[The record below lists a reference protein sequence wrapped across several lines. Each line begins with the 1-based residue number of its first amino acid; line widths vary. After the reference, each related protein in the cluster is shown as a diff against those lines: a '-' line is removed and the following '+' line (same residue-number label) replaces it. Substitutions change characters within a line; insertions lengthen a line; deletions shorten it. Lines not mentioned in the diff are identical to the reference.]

1 VFSKSAGFYDAIY
14 SWKDYGSEVVRLE
27 ALVEARRRSRGRAL
41 LDVACGTGKH
51 LHLLRDRWEVEGLDL
66 DPAMVELAHARLP
79 GTRIE
84 VGDMT
89 DFDMGRGYDLVV
101 CLFSSIGYVLTVE
114 RLDSAIACMARHL
127 LPGGVLAVEPWLTPE
142 SVEPDRV
149 SVLLAEGEDFKV
161 ARMNVM
167 VVEGTVSVAD
177 FHYLLGRP
185 AGVEHFTEHHEL
197 GLFTHE
203 QHLHAFQQAGLEA
216 ELDERGLMGR
226 GLYLAVKTGS
236 DTIAG

>member
-14 SWKDYGSEVVRLE
+14 SWKDYGAEVVRLE
-27 ALVEARRRSRGRAL
+27 ALVEARRRSGGRTL

-51 LHLLRDRWEVEGLDL
+51 LHLLRDRWEVEGVDL
-66 DPAMVELAHARLP
+66 DPAMVDLARARLP
-79 GTRIE
+79 GVRIE
-84 VGDMT
+84 VGDMAS
-89 DFDMGRGYDLVV
+89 FDMGRGYDVVV
-101 CLFSSIGYVLTVE
+101 CLFSAIGYVLTVE
-114 RLDSAIACMARHL
+114 RLDATIACMARHL
-127 LPGGVLAVEPWLTPE
+127 LHGGVLAVEPWLTPE
-142 SVEPDRV
+142 SIEPDRV
-149 SVLLAEGEDFKV
+149 GALLAEGEDFKV

-185 AGVEHFTEHHEL
+185 QGVEHFTERHQL

-203 QHLHAFQQAGLEA
+203 QYLQAFRQAGLEP

-226 GLYLAVKTGS
+226 GLYLAVKDQPGGPTQ
-236 DTIAG
+236 

>member
-14 SWKDYGSEVVRLE
+14 SWKDYGAEVVRLE
-27 ALVEARRRSRGRAL
+27 ALVEPRRRSDGLVL

-66 DPAMVELAHARLP
+66 DPAMVELARARLP
-79 GTRIE
+79 GVRID

-89 DFDMGRGYDLVV
+89 AFDMGRAYDVVV
-101 CLFSSIGYVLTVE
+101 CLFSAIGYVLNIE
-114 RLDSAIACMARHL
+114 RLDRAIACMARHL
-127 LPGGVLAVEPWLTPE
+127 LPGGVLAVEPWLTPQQI
-142 SVEPDRV
+142 EPDRV
-149 SVLLAEGEDFKV
+149 GALLAEGEDFKV

-167 VVEGTVSVAD
+167 VVQGAISVAD

-185 AGVEHFTEHHEL
+185 EGVEHFTERHQL
-197 GLFTHE
+197 GLFTHD
-203 QHLHAFQQAGLEA
+203 QYLQAFRQAGLEA

-226 GLYLAVKTGS
+226 GLYLAVKPG
-236 DTIAG
+236 